1 MPRPPFRIAMFLSS
15 YSPLFGLLA
24 YTNHET
30 RWAWRIL
37 GAVAILSVLALFTV
51 MWANRRERGPRL
63 TVAHSRPQEGEVLA
77 YIATYLIP
85 FLALDLSRTKDVV
98 TLCAFLAVL
107 MVVYVNSSM
116 LFVNPLLSI
125 AGYHSFEV
133 EDPDGHAYTLI
144 TRRRDLEPGTVLRP
158 AQINR
163 YIRIEVRRDRE
174 NQPH

>member
-30 RWAWRIL
+30 PWAWRIL
-37 GAVAILSVLALFTV
+37 GTVAIVSVFGLVTV
-51 MWANRRERGPRL
+51 LLANRNEHGPLL
-63 TVAHSRPQEGEVLA
+63 TVVHSRPKDGDVLA

-85 FLALDLSRTKDVV
+85 FLALDLSKTQEVV
-98 TLCAFLAVL
+98 TLCVFLLVL
-107 MVVYVNSSM
+107 MVVYINSSM

-133 EDPDGHAYTLI
+133 EDPDGHVYTLI
-144 TRRRDLEPGTVLRP
+144 TQRHDLEPGAVLRP
-158 AQINR
+158 AQMNR
-163 YIRIEVRRDRE
+163 YIRVEVCRDRQD
-174 NQPH
+174 QPH

>member
-1 MPRPPFRIAMFLSS
+1 MFLSS

-37 GAVAILSVLALFTV
+37 VAVAIVSVIGLVTV
-51 MWANRRERGPRL
+51 MWATRNELGPRL
-63 TVAHSRPQEGEVLA
+63 TVAHSKPHDGEVLA

-85 FLALDLSRTKDVV
+85 FLTLDLSKTEDIV
-98 TLCAFLAVL
+98 TLCGFLVVL
-107 MVVYVNSSM
+107 MVVYINSSM

-125 AGYHSFEV
+125 AGYHSFQV
-133 EDPDGHAYTLI
+133 DDPDGHSYTLL
-144 TRRRDLEPGTVLRP
+144 TRRRDLEPGVVLRP

-163 YIRIEVRRDRE
+163 YLRVEVRHDRE
-174 NQPH
+174 S

>member
-30 RWAWRIL
+30 PWAYRIL
-37 GAVAILSVLALFTV
+37 CAVAALSALGLVAV
-51 MWANRRERGPRL
+51 MLANRNERGPRL
-63 TVAHSRPQEGEVLA
+63 TVAHSRPQDGEVLA

-85 FLALDLSRTKDVV
+85 FLALDLSKTEDIV
-98 TLCAFLAVL
+98 TLCVFLGVL
-107 MVVYVNSSM
+107 MIVYINSSM

-125 AGYHSFEV
+125 VGYRSFEV

-144 TRRRDLEPGTVLRP
+144 ARRLDLEPGAVLRP

-163 YIRIEVRRDRE
+163 YIRVEVSRDRE
-174 NQPH
+174 N